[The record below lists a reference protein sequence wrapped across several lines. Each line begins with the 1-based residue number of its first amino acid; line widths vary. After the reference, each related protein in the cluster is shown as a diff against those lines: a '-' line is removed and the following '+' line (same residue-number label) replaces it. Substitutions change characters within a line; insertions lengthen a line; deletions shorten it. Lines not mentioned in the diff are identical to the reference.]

1 MAKKEKRLCDW
12 KKKYLSENL
21 EQLFT
26 IVKEPKFVCE
36 KCGRVANKKKWLH
49 KPVSIK

>member
-12 KKKYLSENL
+12 KKKYLSKNL

-26 IVKEPKFVCE
+26 IVREPKFVCE

>member
-1 MAKKEKRLCDW
+1 MAKKEKRLCGW

-21 EQLFT
+21 EELFT
-26 IVKEPKFVCE
+26 IVREPKFACE